1 MLADNTTAIAPTPPP
16 IVRTHTKRSL
26 AASVAC
32 DSEFGGGG
40 LTSNGDPDAA
50 PLGPPGRAAATATEA
65 FPPAPPPPGVAAGV
79 RSFHIDQR
87 VVPMAIYPDQQLRL
101 ESTDPDDNRAE
112 VQTHHWWGL
121 DFSPSMADK
130 RTGSALALAS
140 TMRALPKYLR
150 DLLPLLPPKC
160 RAGGPLE
167 PTLSIAGFSN
177 ACGWEDDDEWLDG
190 DRPVGREGA
199 RNVGTLERVKAN
211 TFLWSDPRLAA
222 ACETWA
228 AHLES
233 IHPPE
238 GSIRYADA
246 PGVRGHLGESTN
258 IDAAVAFGTEALRA
272 LTASSGG
279 YGLALIATDGIANV
293 GRGSATEWLRT
304 FDSLAMTEDQEE
316 GRRGLP
322 VSFSALMMG
331 SDPQIT
337 SLSKLTGKRGVL
349 GYAAKAENIQEGLD
363 SILRARILDARG
375 GFDVCSLAVLVG
387 EDGKPLAPAS
397 AYQPIPY
404 SRQTVSRLGLYAGD
418 NYEAFFDVRVPDAPE
433 DRKDVRGMKVISV
446 AIPSL
451 CHDKAYA
458 MEHHTARLFEACL
471 LVDAGERLL
480 DAPAH
485 VYETTV
491 PLHEDPSFAHFFAH
505 PNYERHAS
513 ALVAPQELLH
523 DVELEVVSP
532 LDNVYAY
539 VRSNCKIEED
549 AYKELNRAT
558 THAEAAAVADRF
570 ALRSL
575 ASGSQR
581 MAKRFRSLRREA
593 TVMQERADAGDDEAV
608 YRSAPHS
615 AAAALSQSLGADAL
629 EDEE

>member
-1 MLADNTTAIAPTPPP
+1 MLADSTTPIATPPP

-26 AASVAC
+26 AASVAG
-32 DSEFGGGG
+32 DSEFGGG

-50 PLGPPGRAAATATEA
+50 SLGPPGRAAATEA

-79 RSFHIDQR
+79 RSFHLDQR

-101 ESTDPDDNRAE
+101 ESTDPDNNKAE
-112 VQTHHWWGL
+112 VQLHHWWGL
-121 DFSPSMADK
+121 DFSPSMTDK

-190 DRPVGREGA
+190 DRTVGREGA
-199 RNVGTLERVKAN
+199 RNVGNLERVKAN
-211 TFLWSDPRLAA
+211 TFLWSDPQLAA

-228 AHLES
+228 AHLET

-238 GSIRYADA
+238 GSIRYDDA
-246 PGVRGHLGESTN
+246 PGVRGHRGQSTN

-272 LTASSGG
+272 LTTSSGG
-279 YGLALIATDGIANV
+279 YGLALIATDGAANA
-293 GRGSATEWLRT
+293 GRTSATEWLRT
-304 FDSLAMTEDQEE
+304 FNSLAMTEEQDD

-363 SILRARILDARG
+363 SILRARVLDARG

-387 EDGKPLAPAS
+387 EDGKPLES
-397 AYQPIPY
+397 TTAYQPIPY

-433 DRKDVRGMKVISV
+433 DRKDVRGMKVVSI

-451 CHDKAYA
+451 CHDDAYA
-458 MEHHTARLFEACL
+458 MEHRAARLFESIYL
-471 LVDAGERLL
+471 IEE

-505 PNYERHAS
+505 PNYENRVS

-523 DVELEVVSP
+523 DVELEVTSP
-532 LDNVYAY
+532 LDDVYAY
-539 VRSNCKIEED
+539 VRSNGKIEED
-549 AYKELNRAT
+549 AYNELSKAT
-558 THAEAAAVADRF
+558 THAQAAAVADRF

-575 ASGSQR
+575 ASGSQS
-581 MAKRFRSLRREA
+581 MAKRFKSLRREA
-593 TVMQERADAGDDEAV
+593 TLMQERADAGDGEAV
-608 YRSAPHS
+608 YRSARHS
-615 AAAALSQSLGADAL
+615 AAAALSQSQAVDAL
-629 EDEE
+629 SEDEE